1 MGGALATTLRRRLSR
16 GRAPLAL
23 AVIVAGVPSLSF
35 MDFARVL
42 VTVVA
47 GVMVLVTVPVTVVV
61 TVIVVI
67 SGSLS
72 LLSSLSPSYIWWPPR
87 RTFGG
92 LTIGFGETAGGG
104 VTVVTSDV
112 A

>member
-1 MGGALATTLRRRLSR
+1 M
-16 GRAPLAL
+16 
-23 AVIVAGVPSLSF
+23 SF

-61 TVIVVI
+61 TVIVVV

-72 LLSSLSPSYIWWPPR
+72 LLSSFLLATAALAIPLSPR
-87 RTFGG
+87 
-92 LTIGFGETAGGG
+92 
-104 VTVVTSDV
+104 SDV
-112 A
+112 CVNSFAGVNSYFLHTFQEYACMSSLILALRS